1 MTDKNIYEI
10 ISSTLNVQVSM
21 FKNDIEE
28 KKKKNNFFFIN
39 DHWIVG
45 YVYGYCQT
53 SYNLQKEK
61 SLINFHDLFLN
72 TFVNN
77 YFIEK
82 KSEDFDLLI
91 QKIKILSKDNNDP
104 LFVNGF
110 KSGVDEVILFFKDK
124 KIPAKIFEH
133 LDNIFKKNNDKR

>member
-39 DHWIVG
+39 DYWIVG

-61 SLINFHDLFLN
+61 SIINFPSSSSNRDVGLARPFFLEAGAILLSNSVFALILN
-72 TFVNN
+72 T
-77 YFIEK
+77 I
-82 KSEDFDLLI
+82 
-91 QKIKILSKDNNDP
+91 
-104 LFVNGF
+104 
-110 KSGVDEVILFFKDK
+110 
-124 KIPAKIFEH
+124 IPP
-133 LDNIFKKNNDKR
+133 D